1 MNCVPTEGLRRDL
14 GMDNN
19 EFDKNAYTVEWQAVD
34 TEKVEEKKERKP
46 KKFGN
51 GNIVVVMLLLFA
63 VMLGFS
69 VGKLS
74 ESKLE
79 PSGEN
84 QGDVYSNVIKTVNLA
99 DGEELSI
106 KEIAKLTANSVVE
119 ISTETVVRG
128 TFLGQFIT
136 EGGGSGVVLT
146 ADGYIVTNYH
156 VIDEARKITVK
167 LKNGTEYEA
176 TLVGRNSEKD
186 IAVLKIEAEDL
197 QPVVLGDSSK
207 LEVGDTAVV
216 VGNPLGSLGG
226 TVTNGI
232 ISALDR
238 EIDLDGTEMNLL
250 QTNAA
255 VNPGNSGG
263 GLFNGRAEL
272 VGIVIAKSAG
282 SDIEGIGFAIPIND
296 IKETIA
302 QLKEY
307 GYVKGKV
314 QLGVMLVDVTS
325 EQLMQM
331 YRVDE
336 MGVYVQSVIDGSD
349 AEIAGV
355 KAGDRVVS
363 LGGKAVGNAE
373 ELKAVL
379 ATMKAGDSA
388 EMVVSRNGRRLRLRV
403 VLSEYRG
410 E

>member
-1 MNCVPTEGLRRDL
+1 ME
-14 GMDNN
+14 NN
-19 EFDKNAYTVEWQAVD
+19 EFEKEAYTVDWENVEEPQGNVV
-34 TEKVEEKKERKP
+34 VEEKKERKP
-46 KKFGN
+46 KKSGN
-51 GNIVVVMLLLFA
+51 GSAVVVMLLLFA
-63 VMLGFS
+63 VLLGFS

-74 ESKLE
+74 EKKTE
-79 PSGEN
+79 TAQGTEN
-84 QGDVYSNVIKTVNLA
+84 EVYNNIIKTMSLSGNN
-99 DGEELSI
+99 EELSI
-106 KEIAKLTANSVVE
+106 KDIAKLTVNSVVE

-128 TFLGQFIT
+128 SFLGQFIT
-136 EGGGSGVVLT
+136 EGGGSGVILT

-156 VIDEARKITVK
+156 VIEDARKITVK
-167 LKNGTEYEA
+167 LRSGEEYEA
-176 TLVGRNSEKD
+176 TLCGKNSEKD
-186 IAVLKIEAEDL
+186 IAVLKIEADGL
-197 QPVVLGDSSK
+197 QPVVMGDSSK

-238 EIDLDGTEMNLL
+238 EIDLGDTVMNLL

-263 GLFNGRAEL
+263 ALFNGKGEL
-272 VGIVIAKSAG
+272 VGIVVAKSAG

-296 IKETIA
+296 IKDTIA
-302 QLKEY
+302 ELKDY
-307 GYVKGKV
+307 GYVRGKV
-314 QLGVMLVDVTS
+314 QLGVMLIDVTS

-336 MGVYVQSVIDGSD
+336 MGVYVQSVMDGSD

-355 KAGDRVVS
+355 KAGDRIVRF
-363 LGGKAVGNAE
+363 GGQKVANAE

-379 ATMKAGDSA
+379 ADMKAGDTA
-388 EMVVSRNGRRLRLRV
+388 EMVVSRNGRQYTLRV

>member
-1 MNCVPTEGLRRDL
+1 ME
-14 GMDNN
+14 NN
-19 EFDKNAYTVEWQAVD
+19 EFEKEAYTVEW
-34 TEKVEEKKERKP
+34 ENVEEPKERSVGE
-46 KKFGN
+46 KKAQKTKKSGN
-51 GNIVVVMLLLFA
+51 GSVVVVMLLLFA
-63 VMLGFS
+63 VLLGFC
-69 VGKLS
+69 VGRLS
-74 ESKLE
+74 EKKVVTE
-79 PSGEN
+79 
-84 QGDVYSNVIKTVNLA
+84 QGTEGQIYNDIIKTMSLYGN
-99 DGEELSI
+99 DEDELSI
-106 KEIAKLTANSVVE
+106 RDIAKLTVNSVVE

-136 EGGGSGVVLT
+136 EGGGSGVILT

-156 VIDEARKITVK
+156 VIDDARKITVK
-167 LKNGTEYEA
+167 LRSGEEYEA
-176 TLVGRNSEKD
+176 TLCGKNSEKD
-186 IAVLKIEAEDL
+186 IAVLKIEVDGL
-197 QPVVLGDSSK
+197 QPVVFGDSSK

-226 TVTNGI
+226 SVTDGI

-238 EIDLDGTEMNLL
+238 EIDLDGTKMNLL

-263 GLFNGRAEL
+263 ALFNGKGEL

-296 IKETIA
+296 IKDTITE
-302 QLKEY
+302 LKEH
-307 GYVKGKV
+307 GYVRGKV
-314 QLGVMLVDVTS
+314 QLGVMLIDVTS
-325 EQLMQM
+325 EQLMDM

-336 MGVYVQSVIDGSD
+336 QGLYVQSVMDDSD

-355 KAGDRVVS
+355 KAGDRIVRF
-363 LGGKAVGNAE
+363 GGKDIENAD

-379 ATMKAGDSA
+379 AEMKAGDSA
-388 EMVVSRNGRRLRLRV
+388 EMVVSRNGRRYTLRV